1 MAFGQYSANSPGR
14 LTLAQ
19 IVPDDLAPVSRKKAG
34 HNRALWTDE
43 RGVQHF
49 RLIGTDVV
57 SYDPARGAVTVDT
70 GGFATPTT
78 RKAIGEAFGA
88 LGLTPQRV
96 WKDGAYQTVRE
107 GLLPGARAAVWGA
120 SQKGDG
126 ASFLRLGEGKGFRFL
141 RRLELRVKDGEA
153 ELERTDADGPALAEA
168 LALSKQ
174 IKAFVKLIGDDA
186 PLPQPSSGDCWGCL
200 AEANGAETGLGH
212 LRSHLDEG
220 YLHGALIVN
229 ALRAA
234 GVTDQQL
241 PFVWRHWGHDRI
253 RRMVSR
259 YLRRR
264 FGLSV

>member
-153 ELERTDADGPALAEA
+153 ELVRTDAQGAALAEA

-174 IKAFVKLIGDDA
+174 IKAFVKLIGDE
-186 PLPQPSSGDCWGCL
+186 LPQPSGGDCWHCV
-200 AEANGAETGLGH
+200 AEANGADAGLHH

-220 YLHGALIVN
+220 YLHGTLIVN

-234 GVTDQQL
+234 GVRDEQL
-241 PFVWRHWGHDRI
+241 PYVWRYLDRSLV
-253 RRMVSR
+253 RRRVSR

-264 FGLSV
+264 FGLAV